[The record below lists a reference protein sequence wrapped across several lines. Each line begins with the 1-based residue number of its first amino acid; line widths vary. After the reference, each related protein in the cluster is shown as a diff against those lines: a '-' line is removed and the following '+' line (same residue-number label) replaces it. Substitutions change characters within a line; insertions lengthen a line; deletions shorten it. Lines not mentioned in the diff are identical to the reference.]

1 MNRANESNRKAVPFY
16 ETMLLFCYLG
26 KNDWLSANR
35 SVDRSMR
42 ENDHSRYHA
51 FKAVVLAHEGKIEE
65 SKEWLK
71 KYQENR
77 PEIKTMED
85 YEKVVPGPS
94 QEVTDILL
102 EGMRKAGLK

>member
-1 MNRANESNRKAVPFY
+1 
-16 ETMLLFCYLG
+16 MLLFCYLG
-26 KNDWLSANR
+26 KNDCLSANQ

-77 PEIKTMED
+77 PEIKTIED

-94 QEVTDILL
+94 KEVTDILL
-102 EGMRKAGLK
+102 DGMRKAGLK

>member
-1 MNRANESNRKAVPFY
+1 MINEN
-16 ETMLLFCYLG
+16 
-26 KNDWLSANR
+26 WLWMSENI
-35 SVDRSMR
+35 VKL

-77 PEIKTMED
+77 PEIKTIED

-102 EGMRKAGLK
+102 DGMRKAGLK